1 MKTKFALIT
10 IMTMMLIALAITP
23 VHAGKVLMGNFNKQ
37 NAYAMRVTF
46 TLLGENTVSGCAP
59 VGGNIANSIVDA
71 ARAVSKIV
79 VYKTDSC
86 VDTTPGKQIGPILKE
101 YYVPQNLLTINN
113 SFGVQIEENGSIEI
127 QEYQY

>member
-1 MKTKFALIT
+1 
-10 IMTMMLIALAITP
+10 
-23 VHAGKVLMGNFNKQ
+23 MGNFNKQ

-59 VGGNIANSIVDA
+59 GGGNIANSIVDA

-86 VDTTPGKQIGPILKE
+86 VNATPGNQIGPILKE
-101 YYVPQNLLTINN
+101 YYVPKDLLTINN

-127 QEYQY
+127 KEYQY